1 VNDVAKSLFAVLF
14 LAVRCVLFPLAFR
27 GHWGALIVQLDEGT
41 AHAPLLL
48 YATLVG
54 KNASPSGFFFRVS
67 ISLSLS
73 LSVVLSALCHYFQ
86 AMI

>member
-54 KNASPSGFFFRVS
+54 KNASRPAFFSEF
-67 ISLSLS
+67 LSLS
-73 LSVVLSALCHYFQ
+73 LGVVLSALCRYLQ